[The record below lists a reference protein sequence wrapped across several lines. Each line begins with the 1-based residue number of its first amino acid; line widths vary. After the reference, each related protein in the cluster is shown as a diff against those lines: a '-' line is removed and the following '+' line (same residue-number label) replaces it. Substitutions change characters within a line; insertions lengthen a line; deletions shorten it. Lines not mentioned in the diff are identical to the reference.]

1 MSNDNQCVDGYGTYT
16 CVCSSD
22 YTDTNCNMS
31 MIIYNILK
39 AGGGGVSIIDLL
51 EEVVES
57 PSLIKDLMPF
67 LLGQMPVENQSAMS
81 WDASDLFVWAAYERT
96 ELDIT

>member
-1 MSNDNQCVDGYGTYT
+1 
-16 CVCSSD
+16 
-22 YTDTNCNMS
+22 MS